1 MRRPNDDPPPDD
13 PESGSTARGP
23 SSGRGP
29 GGRRGKGYR
38 QHRVARLLET
48 EVVTSQAQLVELL
61 AAEGIVAT
69 QATVSRDLEELGA
82 LKVRVAGGVTAYAIP
97 ELPAEQVAP
106 EEHLA
111 RVLGEWVVDLAVS
124 GNLLV
129 IRTPPGC
136 AHVVASALDRVGR
149 PGVLGTVAGD
159 DTMVVVVDEGVGG
172 KRVAA
177 DLAHLAGLAWPPRRR
192 VLGGTTAPRPAAATG
207 APAVGSRLAGE
218 VPGASDGVGS
228 EDGALEDGAP
238 GDAAWSGARSEGAGS
253 GGARSGGR

>member
-1 MRRPNDDPPPDD
+1 MRRPSDDPLRDD
-13 PESGSTARGP
+13 PESESAARGP

-159 DTMVVVVDEGVGG
+159 DTMVVVVDEAVGG
-172 KRVAA
+172 NRVAA

-192 VLGGTTAPRPAAATG
+192 VPGGTTPAVPAAAAG
-207 APAVGSRLAGE
+207 APVVGSRRAGE
-218 VPGASDGVGS
+218 GPGASGRVGVDG
-228 EDGALEDGAP
+228 GAP
-238 GDAAWSGARSEGAGS
+238 GETAPGGAAGRGTRSERAGS
-253 GGARSGGR
+253 GGARPGGR